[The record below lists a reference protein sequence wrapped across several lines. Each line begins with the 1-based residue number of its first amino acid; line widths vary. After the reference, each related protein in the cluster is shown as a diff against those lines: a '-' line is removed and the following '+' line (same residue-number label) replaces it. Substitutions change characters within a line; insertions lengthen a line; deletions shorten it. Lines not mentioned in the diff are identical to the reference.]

1 MPVATTL
8 RTALVT
14 GASRGIGRAIACR
27 LSRDGFTIAIND
39 LPSQKTQLEKVQAL
53 ITQQGGKAFTFFA
66 DVSVEN
72 EVSQMIDSVVEQTGG
87 LDVSVANAGICIPS
101 ASFLDT
107 TTEDL
112 QRMFAVNTQS
122 TFLCYKYAAKQM
134 VKQGR
139 GGRIIGASS
148 LAGKTGWPMLTGYS
162 LSKFAIRGLT
172 QNAALDLGKYGITV
186 NAYAPGPVDTP
197 MMDVVNE
204 SAVQLKAPGEIAELQ
219 ARQTSPVGRN
229 GTPEDIAGLVS
240 YLASK
245 ESRMITGQTV
255 SINGGLFF
263 D

>member
-1 MPVATTL
+1 MPVTTAL

-39 LPSQKTQLEKVQAL
+39 LPSQKTELEKVQAL
-53 ITQQGGKAFTFFA
+53 ITQQGGKAFTFFG
-66 DVSVEN
+66 DVSVE
-72 EVSQMIDSVVEQTGG
+72 SQVIQMTDSVVEQTGG
-87 LDVSVANAGICIPS
+87 LDVLVANAGICIPS

-112 QRMFAVNTQS
+112 QRTFAVNTLS

-148 LAGKTGWPMLTGYS
+148 LAGKTGWPMLTAYG

-186 NAYAPGPVDTP
+186 NAYAPGPVDTH
-197 MMDVVNE
+197 MMDSLNE
-204 SAVQLKAPGEIAELQ
+204 SVVQLKAPGEIAELQ
-219 ARQTSPVGRN
+219 ARQISPVGRN

-240 YLASK
+240 YLVSE
-245 ESRMITGQTV
+245 ESRMVTGQTV